1 MRSGLISGALY
12 GCLGLGVIDVAAL
25 NLLVL
30 PTIHEEAATIA
41 ASPPLVPVE
50 RAESPTLT
58 ASVAPTVVELE
69 PVVQREPLIIVEFQ
83 RASQRVTHRAQQ
95 ELEAR
100 APLLGSAG
108 LVTVVGHA
116 DATGTEELNDRLSED
131 RAHSVARRLF
141 ALGIRAVRVR
151 IEARGAR
158 EPRGDGSDRRVEVFL
173 GEMP

>member
-12 GCLGLGVIDVAAL
+12 GCLGLGVIDLAAL

-30 PTIHEEAATIA
+30 PSIHEEAATIA

-50 RAESPTLT
+50 SVDAPTLT
-58 ASVAPTVVELE
+58 ASVAPTVVQLEPEPAPE
-69 PVVQREPLIIVEFQ
+69 PVVVVEFE

-95 ELEAR
+95 QLA
-100 APLLGSAG
+100 ASLPQLGTAG

-116 DATGTEELNDRLSED
+116 DATGSEDVNDRLSED

-141 ALGIRAVRVR
+141 TLGIRAVRVR

-158 EPRGDGSDRRVEVFL
+158 EPRDDGSDRRVEVFL
-173 GEMP
+173 GETP